1 MEKCKNKKNNNRVI
15 KKGKIIGYIIATII
29 TLWLGEAILFHNN
42 VPEFYWFAITLTAL
56 MHTACFGVVE
66 GLFKKNSDWSFK
78 KHPIS
83 MIGVGAT
90 NISGF
95 MSIIQFIFLYVI

>member
-1 MEKCKNKKNNNRVI
+1 MEKCKNKKNSNRI
-15 KKGKIIGYIIATII
+15 IGKIIRYVIAAII

-42 VPEFYWFAITLTAL
+42 IPEWYWFAITLTAI
-56 MHTACFGVVE
+56 MHTAFFGLAE
-66 GLFKKNSDWSFK
+66 GIFKKDSDWSFK

-90 NISGF
+90 VISGVLA
-95 MSIIQFIFLYVI
+95 IIQFIFLFII

>member
-1 MEKCKNKKNNNRVI
+1 MEKCKNKKNSNRI
-15 KKGKIIGYIIATII
+15 IGKIIGYVIAAII
-29 TLWLGEAILFHNN
+29 TLWLGKTILFHNN
-42 VPEFYWFAITLTAL
+42 IPEWYWFAITLTAM

-66 GLFKKNSDWSFK
+66 GLFKKDSDWSFK

-90 NISGF
+90 VISGF
-95 MSIIQFIFLYVI
+95 LAIIQFILLFVV

>member
-1 MEKCKNKKNNNRVI
+1 MEKRKNKKNNNRVI

-29 TLWLGEAILFHNN
+29 TLWLGESILFHNN
-42 VPEFYWFAITLTAL
+42 VPEFYWFAITLTAI
-56 MHTACFGVVE
+56 MHTAFFGVVE
-66 GLFKKNSDWSFK
+66 GLFLTDSDWSFK

-90 NISGF
+90 AISGI
-95 MSIIQFIFLYVI
+95 MAIIQFIYLYVI